1 MRGRKE
7 KEKFWNLLDVLPE
20 LKRVLKDSH
29 KKFLPKKRTGPQP
42 GERTF
47 LGAAPTCDLLAF
59 VEVHARQLRAIS
71 QRLDVACVKLD

>member
-7 KEKFWNLLDVLPE
+7 KEKFWNLLDVLPA
-20 LKRVLKDSH
+20 LKRVPERFSE

-47 LGAAPTCDLLAF
+47 LGAARTCDFLALA
-59 VEVHARQLRAIS
+59 EVHARQLRAIS
-71 QRLDVACVKLD
+71 QNLDVACVE

>member
-7 KEKFWNLLDVLPE
+7 KEKFWNLLDVLPA
-20 LKRVLKDSH
+20 LKRVPERFSE

-47 LGAAPTCDLLAF
+47 LEAAPTCDFLAI
-59 VEVHARQLRAIS
+59 VEDDARQLRTLS
-71 QRLDVACVKLD
+71 QRLDVACVE

>member
-7 KEKFWNLLDVLPE
+7 KEKFWNLLDVLPA
-20 LKRVLKDSH
+20 LKRVPERFSE

-47 LGAAPTCDLLAF
+47 RRTLDVGEEEAY
-59 VEVHARQLRAIS
+59 ARQLLAIS
-71 QRLDVACVKLD
+71 EHLDVA